1 MDLNKLRPNPGSRHS
16 AKRVGRGE
24 SSGWGKTC
32 GRGNKGQKS
41 RSSANVSAGFEGGQM
56 PLHRRLPKRGFSNYP
71 FGKRFALV
79 NLRDLARFDADTVVD
94 PGVLVQQG
102 LIKKLYDGVKI
113 LGDGDLSV
121 ALTVK
126 AHKFSKA
133 AKAKLEAAGGTA
145 EVIERGWSMPET
157 SEG

>member
-1 MDLNKLRPNPGSRHS
+1 MDLDKLRPNEGSRRR

-32 GRGNKGQKS
+32 GRGNKGQKA
-41 RSSANVSAGFEGGQM
+41 RSGCKVPPGFEGGQM

-94 PGVLVQQG
+94 PGVMAQNG
-102 LIKKLYDGVKI
+102 LINKLYDGVKI
-113 LGDGDLSV
+113 LGDGDVGV
-121 ALTVK
+121 ALTVR
-126 AHKFSKA
+126 AHKFSKTA
-133 AKAKLEAAGGTA
+133 RAKLEAAGGTV
-145 EVIERGWSMPET
+145 EILERGWNRPET